1 MTGGIGSNGLED
13 RVLKAFPTD
22 NPYLQELFSHSS
34 FGVFPSGCVEELTA
48 INNVAPDE
56 QLVAGLHVGHGLMN
70 AGSLMVT
77 THFLRFAKKGRVS
90 RKTANEFWPLGTG
103 LQVDA
108 ELGSPTTMV
117 LETGHQFQVGRIPIV
132 SRKQAKGFAEVYRLV
147 VGAGSHIQ
155 GQLENAAL
163 EGMADPVR
171 STTAEIKELVALR
184 DAGDL
189 SQAEFEAAKARLLTS

>member
-1 MTGGIGSNGLED
+1 MSDIGSSGSSD
-13 RVLKAFPTD
+13 RVLRPFPTD

-34 FGVFPSGCVEELTA
+34 FGALPNGCVEALLA

-56 QLVAGLHVGHGLMN
+56 QLVTALHVGHGLMD

-77 THFLRFAKKGRVS
+77 THFLRFAKKGRLS

-147 VGAGSHIQ
+147 VGAGGHIQ

-163 EGMADPVR
+163 ETMAEPAK
-171 STTAEIKELVALR
+171 SAAAEIKELVALR

-189 SQAEFEAAKARLLTS
+189 SQDEFEAAKARLLGG

>member
-1 MTGGIGSNGLED
+1 MSEVVRNNGLGD
-13 RVLKAFPTD
+13 RVLESFPTD

-34 FGVFPSGCVEELTA
+34 FGVFPNGCADELAA
-48 INNVAPDE
+48 INNVAADE
-56 QLVAGLHVGHGLMN
+56 QLVTALHVGHGLMD

-77 THFLRFAKKGRVS
+77 THFLRFAKKGRLT
-90 RKTANEFWPLGTG
+90 RKTTNEFWPLGTG

-117 LETGHQFQVGRIPIV
+117 LETGHQFQVGRLPIV

-147 VGAGSHIQ
+147 VGAGSHLR
-155 GQLENAAL
+155 GQMEDAAL
-163 EGMADPVR
+163 ESMAEPAK
-171 STTAEIKELVALR
+171 SPAAEIKELVTLR

-189 SQAEFEAAKARLLTS
+189 SQEEFEAAKARLLAS